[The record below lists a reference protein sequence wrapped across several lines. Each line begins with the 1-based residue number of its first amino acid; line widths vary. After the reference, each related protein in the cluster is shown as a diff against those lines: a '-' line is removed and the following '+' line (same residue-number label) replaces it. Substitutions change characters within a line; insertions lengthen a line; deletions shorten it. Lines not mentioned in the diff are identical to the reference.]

1 MDDKYTTYQNRGRR
15 IALRILFGLLGLV
28 FGPIGGGV
36 IMILTGVGAAA
47 YVMSQGDSPQRGSS
61 RDRPAVDVATIPTTA
76 HGDVEPT
83 REPTQHAPVNFTTS
97 PVVTATVVD
106 VSANSS
112 LTKPVPMPRPSV
124 KATNTVIAQTAAN
137 WEPTVR
143 KVSST
148 RPADGEMRL
157 ALTRDLQRE
166 LKRVG
171 CYDGKI
177 DGDWG
182 TGSRMAM
189 KTFTERVNATIPVD
203 EPDDILLAL
212 VHGQKDKTCGKCPP
226 GQGFAEN
233 GRCLPSTLLAQSA
246 KRALSKRELAT
257 TENTRAPA
265 ERIKPA
271 TTTWADTTPAPSTP
285 APPIEG
291 RMAVG
296 GPGAAEGTQGEDTS
310 RASHPAH
317 GPGRSFYGAPRSIRP
332 SSSGPPFFAQWKI
345 LELFWK

>member
-1 MDDKYTTYQNRGRR
+1 MTKLG
-15 IALRILFGLLGLV
+15 ALIL
-28 FGPIGGGV
+28 
-36 IMILTGVGAAA
+36 MLTGVGAAA
-47 YVMSQGDSPQRGSS
+47 YVMSRGDSPQNDSS
-61 RDRPAVDVATIPTTA
+61 RDRPVVDVTTIPPTA
-76 HGDVEPT
+76 HGYVEPT
-83 REPTQHAPVNFTTS
+83 
-97 PVVTATVVD
+97 
-106 VSANSS
+106 
-112 LTKPVPMPRPSV
+112 
-124 KATNTVIAQTAAN
+124 
-137 WEPTVR
+137 EPTVR

-148 RPADGEMRL
+148 RPGDGDMRL

-189 KTFTERVNATIPVD
+189 KTFTERVNATLPVD

-233 GRCLPSTLLAQSA
+233 GRCLPSALLAQSA

-271 TTTWADTTPAPSTP
+271 TTTWADTTRAPSTP

-291 RMAVG
+291 RMAIG
-296 GPGAAEGTQGEDTS
+296 GPGAAEGTQGENTS

-332 SSSGPPFFAQWKI
+332 SSSGPSFFAQWKI
-345 LELFWK
+345 LELSWK